1 MSFTLWKREVE
12 SAPHTAYANSIFPRI
27 ARLEY
32 GWDAAEEW
40 RHELD
45 EKLQKI
51 DERLEEIGRV
61 GVETNKAMTETNKAV
76 ADCAGRVQILASKSQ
91 ALERASGELG
101 RLGENFYERHVLEPM
116 VRSIFPLF
124 DLLEEANGGEE
135 GGALAT
141 ALGSETVEFL
151 AQYNIEPYRHKEGDE
166 FDGKTMQP
174 IKIVEAEE
182 KDQDYKIKQSCK
194 SGFKWGE
201 RVLRAEPVILYR
213 FKEKE
218 AEGGDSDTEEKGR
231 ES

>member
-1 MSFTLWKREVE
+1 MSFTLWKREIE
-12 SAPHTAYANSIFPRI
+12 SAPYTAYANSLFPRL

-32 GWDAAEEW
+32 AWDAAEEW

-45 EKLQKI
+45 KKLERI
-51 DERLEEIGRV
+51 DERLGEIAKV
-61 GVETNKAMTETNKAV
+61 GAETNKAV
-76 ADCAGRVQILASKSQ
+76 ADCAGRVQILAAKSK
-91 ALERASGELG
+91 ALEHASGELG

-124 DLLEEANGGEE
+124 DLLEEANTGEE

-151 AQYNIEPYRHKEGDE
+151 AQYGIEPYRHKEGDA
-166 FDGKTMQP
+166 FDGQTMQP

-182 KDQDYKIKQSCK
+182 KEQDYKIKQSCK

-213 FKEKE
+213 FKEAK
-218 AEGGDSDTEEKGR
+218 GGDSDAEEKGR
-231 ES
+231 EV